1 MYDKETVKFTIR
13 RRCLYDDV
21 MKKNDFFFQV
31 KPLCKVEVEFT
42 SVNTAETGVDTWGLG
57 TEMTTLS
64 YNSPPGMLVQGMETE
79 YSFVQDL
86 Y

>member
-1 MYDKETVKFTIR
+1 MPVW
-13 RRCLYDDV
+13 RCYE
-21 MKKNDFFFQV
+21 KNDFFFQV

-42 SVNTAETGVDTWGLG
+42 SVNAAETGIDTWGLG
-57 TEMTTLS
+57 KEMTTLS

-79 YSFVQDL
+79 YSFIHDL